1 MRYDLLRLSLCS
13 KICPTVSVLVELSRT
28 VFFYQFRS
36 RLARGFSALMLW
48 PTPPK
53 RGFFVRVPHAS
64 RGVFRQTCSVRVK
77 RPVLTSRLAFLLGY
91 ATAARGVSDPSRA
104 VFLPVSVPGSPNY
117 RSEQKK
123 IFRKLEKK
131 IFFRKFSKSKN
142 PARGVGKALRPR
154 ER

>member
-1 MRYDLLRLSLCS
+1 
-13 KICPTVSVLVELSRT
+13 
-28 VFFYQFRS
+28 
-36 RLARGFSALMLW
+36 MLW

-117 RSEQKK
+117 RFEQKK
-123 IFRKLEKK
+123 FFRKLEKK
-131 IFFRKFSKSKN
+131 FFFSKIFQVQKPRARRRQSSKATGTLITLADVKLSTRN
-142 PARGVGKALRPR
+142 FQ
-154 ER
+154 ERFFTSSKIFG